1 MRFAITTMRV
11 DVERRYGEV
20 RDGID
25 QRWYR
30 WFEHLELVPVL
41 APNDPISIKALFDR
55 VRPDL
60 VVLTGGNDVE
70 KTSEQSTSYAQRRN
84 VVEGVLL
91 QSAVQAGIPV
101 FGVCRGMQM
110 VYKFWGGQHLNPVV
124 SINGQ
129 ANSHIG
135 TTHPI
140 RFETPFDSI
149 LNATEI
155 SVNSYHS
162 FGIPLGA
169 LPGELSA
176 AATSVDG
183 LVEALHHRDL
193 PIFAVQWHPERG
205 EPSADAVSATILD
218 QLLRNGAFWRGEV

>member
-11 DVERRYGEV
+11 DVEPRYGEV

-30 WFEHLELVPVL
+30 WLEPLELVPVL
-41 APNDPISIKALFDR
+41 APNDHTSIKALFNR

-70 KTSEQSTSYAQRRN
+70 EVFEQPTSYVPQRN
-84 VVEGVLL
+84 LVESVLL
-91 QSAVQAGIPV
+91 QSALEAGIPV

-110 VYKFWGGQHLNPVV
+110 VYKFWAGQQLNPVV
-124 SINGQ
+124 SINGR
-129 ANSHIG
+129 ANSHVG
-135 TTHPI
+135 TAHPV

-149 LNATEI
+149 LNATEL

-162 FGIPLGA
+162 FGIPVGA
-169 LPGELSA
+169 LPGELCA
-176 AATSVDG
+176 AATSADG

-205 EPSADAVSATILD
+205 EPTEAASATILD
-218 QLLRNGAFWRGEV
+218 QLLRHGAFWRGKV